1 MLPTKCNMPDL
12 SDLTENPAVHP
23 FLIHQLIGAEVG
35 FPAKMS
41 AYRRN
46 LVRLAD
52 KAARDY
58 SEVRK
63 CVLAQIQ
70 EMQRPPEQMAQ
81 QGRQLFMMQASD
93 KLEDC
98 IITVRRLFRYF
109 ERIKSDPTRFPMDK
123 IFKKQVEALEGSI
136 MNIRDLIV
144 HLDEVIYVGDISEG
158 QNTAPVLDAETT
170 TITIGSTALSVEF
183 LARSIR
189 RFHEFARQFAQ
200 HQVLPDGTYEP
211 MPKSG
216 PVRT

>member
-12 SDLTENPAVHP
+12 SDLTANPAIHP
-23 FLIHQLIGAEVG
+23 FLIHQLIGAGVG

-46 LVRLAD
+46 FIRLAD

-58 SEVRK
+58 SEVRN
-63 CVLAQIQ
+63 CILAQMR
-70 EMQRPPEQMAQ
+70 EMQRPADQMAE
-81 QGRQLFMMQASD
+81 GRQLFMMSASD

-98 IITVRRLFRYF
+98 IITVRRLFNYF

-123 IFKKQVEALEGSI
+123 VFKKQVEALEGSI
-136 MNIRDLIV
+136 MSIRDLIV
-144 HLDEVIYVGDISEG
+144 HLDEDIYRGDILEG

-170 TITIGSTALSVEF
+170 TITLGSTALSVEL
-183 LARSIR
+183 LARFIR
-189 RFHEFARQFAQ
+189 HFHKFARQFAQ
-200 HQVLPDGTYEP
+200 HQFLPDGKYEP

-216 PVRT
+216 PVKG

>member
-1 MLPTKCNMPDL
+1 MLPTKCAMPDL
-12 SDLTENPAVHP
+12 SKLTENPALHP
-23 FLIHQLIGAEVG
+23 FLIHQLIGAGVG

-63 CVLAQIQ
+63 CVLAQIE
-70 EMQRPPEQMAQ
+70 EMQRPPEQMT
-81 QGRQLFMMQASD
+81 QGRQLFMVHASD

-98 IITVRRLFRYF
+98 IITVRRLFRYC
-109 ERIKSDPTRFPMDK
+109 ERIKSDRTRFPMDK
-123 IFKKQVEALEGSI
+123 TFKKQVEALEKSI
-136 MNIRDLIV
+136 MGTRDLIE
-144 HLDEVIYVGDISEG
+144 HLDESISRGDISDG
-158 QNTAPVLDAETT
+158 QDTAPVLDAETT
-170 TITIGSTALSVEF
+170 TITLGSTALPVEL

-189 RFHEFARQFAQ
+189 HFHEFARQFAQ
-200 HQVLPDGTYEP
+200 HQFSSDGTYEP